1 MNKKT
6 IALGQVWGGGWNL
19 KLIYHKISAQIKI
32 GGLKKKTNHLDDLS
46 FFMGVMGWSIGIQP
60 CLVLNNP

>member
-32 GGLKKKTNHLDDLS
+32 GGLKKRQ
-46 FFMGVMGWSIGIQP
+46 II
-60 CLVLNNP
+60 